1 MKRWKG
7 ILAVIVAAGMMT
19 ASLTTE
25 AAVFKG
31 KKYKNP
37 KTGQAYTEKEP
48 EYAEGEAIIL
58 YKEASVRTKILAAK
72 GISKDIQIDTT
83 YVFDGQDAENYSA
96 DTAKKTGDTI
106 YVSLV
111 KSGTVTT
118 KELINKLSARSDVL
132 YAEPNYRI
140 WALDS
145 DPYKKYQWALENN
158 GQNAGTNGID
168 LSLEEL
174 PDPAGDTEQVIALV
188 DTGMDYENDDLKAAV
203 WNNPYNSKVLKGAHG
218 YDFINQDAD
227 PMDDNGH
234 GSHCSGIMAAA
245 SDNGIGIAG
254 VAAGKNIKIMALKV
268 LDSEGFGYGMEAVG
282 AYNYIYK
289 AQQLGVN
296 VAAINNSW
304 GGAGGEESQILKKLI
319 NLTGQKGAVT
329 VCAAG
334 NESANNDEVKTM
346 PANIDSPYLISV
358 AASNEKGELADF
370 SNFGSESVDIAA
382 PGADILSTVVTD
394 TFNPGIYDEEKRN
407 ATCEL
412 YEDFT
417 DGTLVEMEDNKEPTD
432 DDAKPADENGEQT
445 AKDNGQTENNEES
458 TKSNGEKSEGEIVYK
473 MQVGKAKASVELTK
487 EEYAGTAGENEKSLK
502 WTIKNAKEDETYY
515 LFFPYTSKVSD
526 TGIHESVMIRGEVPE
541 EMGEGLIAEFYG
553 ESVVF
558 LGDSSLDEDG
568 NYNEDDETMVGIS
581 GIGNYWS
588 HICGESMSEV
598 QEPEERIMS
607 IQLMAASDGD
617 YTIYIDDIGISKANV
632 ESVQFGKYDY
642 YNGTSMAAPHI
653 TAAVAAV
660 SDSYGGM
667 NATDKK
673 ALVVGCSR
681 RLETLNGKVRSGGM
695 LDFSNI
701 SVPRMSVSAVKL
713 NKDNNIE
720 IQGNYL
726 IGADITVNDKKVT
739 PVSHEDKKV
748 VIGGKD
754 LINTEF
760 KLTVVKDDDTYSKT
774 CFFTTGKS
782 MNYEQELGGY
792 MAPGGTMLSDGE
804 VIYEISETGEVEV
817 IRYIE
822 TEDGKKERIMDFIG
836 ESYSI
841 NAFGSD
847 YVNNVDY
854 CLRSDSGV
862 VCANR
867 QLWTVLTLDTGFSQ
881 QSTLVTF
888 DYEKGWIKAAE
899 IPKEFAGSSGVILG
913 VYNGNLYLMGG
924 FDEVK
929 KQCSRMV
936 MSYDVN
942 KKTWSKAQQLPE
954 GRAFSKALQ
963 VGGSLIV
970 TLGCGDQEGCPV
982 NLIYNGKSWSVS
994 KAALKISN
1002 EDFDHYNYEDENAGQ
1017 EKAYAKAQIGLIK
1030 DGIIYVGKGAEGL
1043 GEIYSYQVKE
1053 DKFTAAGY
1061 TISNQLA
1068 EGEIYKAT
1076 AVHDKLYVISGIY
1089 EEPVEDMEEYFVS
1102 GAKNSLEQTADSDII
1117 QQDPNSMKLYS
1128 MTVPSGAVE
1137 IKADTAND
1145 YVIDGAGVYLPGDTI
1160 RLVPV
1165 ANEECYIVSFSVG
1178 GKEVKPNSEG
1188 KYQYTGIASDNMN
1201 GAKAAAKVKPY
1212 VMDLMVESGIEIAAG
1227 ESYTPMVTI
1236 FPENA
1241 DDVKLKWESLN
1252 TNIATV
1258 DQNGQIT
1265 VSPNAKIGDIAT
1277 VRVTALDR
1285 GTVFGECMVIVSEK
1299 TQENVLP
1306 KKNSKVKSGGL
1317 TFKVT
1322 KSADKNGTVSCTAV
1336 NNKKS
1341 KKITIPDTVKINGY
1355 TFKVTK
1361 IESNAFKGLKNLK
1374 TVSIGKN
1381 VTSIGKNA
1389 FKGCKKLQ
1397 SVTIKSSK
1405 LKSIGKGA
1413 FSGINKKAVIK
1424 VPKKYKKS
1432 YSTKLKKS
1440 GYKGKIK

>member
-7 ILAVIVAAGMMT
+7 MLAVIVAAGMLMT
-19 ASLTTE
+19 SLSTQAE
-25 AAVFKG
+25 EFKET
-31 KKYKNP
+31 KYKNP
-37 KTGQAYTEKEP
+37 KAGQAYKEKES

-58 YKEASVRTKILAAK
+58 YREASVRTKILAAK

-83 YVFDGQDAENYSA
+83 YVFDEQDTKNYSA
-96 DTAKKTGDTI
+96 DAAKKTGDAI

-111 KSGTVTT
+111 KSRTCTT

-140 WALDS
+140 RALDS

-168 LSLEEL
+168 LSVEEL
-174 PDPAGDTEQVIALV
+174 PESTGDTEQVIALV

-203 WNNPYNSKVLKGAHG
+203 WNNPYNSKALRGAHG
-218 YDFINQDAD
+218 YDFINQDTD

-234 GSHCSGIMAAA
+234 GSHCFGIMAAE

-254 VAAGKNIKIMALKV
+254 VAAGKNIKIMALKI
-268 LDSEGFGYGMEAVG
+268 LDSNGYGYSMESVG

-296 VAAINNSW
+296 VVAINNSW
-304 GGAGGEESQILKKLI
+304 AGMAGQESRILKKLI
-319 NLTGQKGAVT
+319 NLTGEKGAVT

-334 NESANNDEVKTM
+334 NDSENNDEVITM
-346 PANIDSPYLISV
+346 PANIDSPYVISV
-358 AASNEKGELADF
+358 AALNEKGELADF

-407 ATCEL
+407 AICEL

-417 DGTLVEMEDNKEPTD
+417 DGTLVEMEDNR
-432 DDAKPADENGEQT
+432 KPADENGEQT
-445 AKDNGQTENNEES
+445 AKDDGQTENNGELTES
-458 TKSNGEKSEGEIVYK
+458 NREKNEGEIVYK
-473 MQVGKAKASVELTK
+473 MQVGEAKATVELTK
-487 EEYAGTAGENEKSLK
+487 EEYAGTTGEKEKSLK
-502 WTIKNAKEDETYY
+502 WTIRNAKEDETYY
-515 LFFPYTSKVSD
+515 LLFPYTSKVSD
-526 TGIHESVMIRGEVPE
+526 TAIHQSVMIRGEVPE
-541 EMGEGLIAEFYG
+541 EMGEGYFASFYE
-553 ESVVF
+553 ESLVR
-558 LGDSSLDEDG
+558 LGDSSLDENG
-568 NYNEDDETMVGIS
+568 NYDAENESVIGTS
-581 GIGNYWS
+581 SIGNYWS
-588 HICGESMSEV
+588 HICGESMRKV

-607 IQLMAASDGD
+607 VQLMAASDGD

-632 ESVQFGKYDY
+632 ESVQFGRYDFY
-642 YNGTSMAAPHI
+642 SGTSMATPHI
-653 TAAVAAV
+653 TAAIAAV

-667 NATDKK
+667 DATDKK
-673 ALVVGCSR
+673 AMVIGCSR
-681 RLETLNGKVRSGGM
+681 RLEPLNGKVSSGGM

-701 SVPRMSVSAVKL
+701 SVPRMSVSAVEL
-713 NKDNNIE
+713 DKDNNIE
-720 IQGNYL
+720 IRGNYL
-726 IGADITVNDKKVT
+726 KGADITVNDKKVT

-754 LINTEF
+754 LVNTEF
-760 KLTVVKDDDTYSKT
+760 KLTVVKNDDTYSKT
-774 CFFTTGKS
+774 CFFSTGKS
-782 MNYEQELGGY
+782 MNYEQDLCGY

-804 VIYEISETGEVEV
+804 VIYEICDTGEVGV

-822 TEDGKKERIMDFIG
+822 TEEGKKERILDYIG
-836 ESYSI
+836 EGYSI
-841 NAFGSD
+841 NAFGSE
-847 YVNNVDY
+847 YANNVNY
-854 CLRSDSGV
+854 RLRSDSGV

-867 QLWTVLTLDTGFSQ
+867 QLWTVLTLDTGFFQKSI
-881 QSTLVTF
+881 LAAF

-899 IPKEFAGSSGVILG
+899 IPKEFAGSTGVILG
-913 VYNGNLYLMGG
+913 AYNGNLYLMGG
-924 FDEVK
+924 FDEAK
-929 KQCSRMV
+929 KQCSTMV

-942 KKTWSKAQQLPE
+942 KKAWNKAQQLPD

-994 KAALKISN
+994 RASLKINS
-1002 EDFDHYNYEDENAGQ
+1002 EDFDYYNYEDEGVGE

-1030 DGIIYVGKGAEGL
+1030 DGIVYVGKGAEGL

-1053 DKFTAAGY
+1053 DKFTALEY
-1061 TISNQLA
+1061 NFSNRLV

-1076 AVHDKLYVISGIY
+1076 TMNDKLYVISGIY
-1089 EEPVEDMEEYFVS
+1089 EESFEYDFENSNREEYN
-1102 GAKNSLEQTADSDII
+1102 GQTEDYDMTEQDI
-1117 QQDPNSMKLYS
+1117 KLYS
-1128 MTVPSGAVE
+1128 MEVPSGAVE

-1160 RLVPV
+1160 RLVPM
-1165 ANEECYIVSFSVG
+1165 ANEECYIVSFTVG
-1178 GKEVKPNSEG
+1178 GKEVKPNPEG
-1188 KYQYTGIASDNMN
+1188 KYQYTCIASDDMN
-1201 GAKAAAKVKPY
+1201 GAKAVAKVNPY

-1241 DDVKLKWESLN
+1241 GDVKLKWESLN

-1322 KSADKNGTVSCTAV
+1322 KSAEKNGTVSCTAV

-1341 KKITIPDTVKINGY
+1341 KKITIPDTFKINGY

-1424 VPKKYKKS
+1424 VPKKYKKN